1 MENSGTRLAGK
12 VAIVTGAG
20 SRTSVDGVGRA
31 TSILF
36 TRQGAKVLL
45 VDRNLSNAEKTLAVI
60 EEEGGEASI
69 FVGDVSQNDDCQAM
83 AEAAVARYGGLHVLF
98 NSAAIGGAGTVVDVD
113 PDVWDDVMAVNLKG
127 MMLASKHAIPK
138 MIEGRWWLDY
148 QYRFN

>member
-20 SRTSVDGVGRA
+20 SRTEVDGVGRA

-45 VDRNLSNAEKTLAVI
+45 VDRNLENAEKTLAAI

-69 FVGDVSQNDDCQAM
+69 FVGDVSENDDCQAM
-83 AEAAVARYGGLHVLF
+83 VEAAVERYGALHILF
-98 NSAAIGGAGTVVDVD
+98 NNH
-113 PDVWDDVMAVNLKG
+113 WC
-127 MMLASKHAIPK
+127 
-138 MIEGRWWLDY
+138 
-148 QYRFN
+148 

>member
-20 SRTSVDGVGRA
+20 SRTEVDGVGRA

-45 VDRNLSNAEKTLAVI
+45 VDRNLENAEKTLAVI
-60 EEEGGEASI
+60 EEDGGEASI
-69 FVGDVSQNDDCQAM
+69 FVGDVSENDDCQAM
-83 AEAAVARYGGLHVLF
+83 VEAAVERYDELHILF

-113 PDVWDDVMAVNLKG
+113 PEVWDDVMAVNLKG
-127 MMLASKHAIPK
+127 MMLASKHAIP
-138 MIEGRWWLDY
+138 R
-148 QYRFN
+148 

>member
-1 MENSGTRLAGK
+1 MAF
-12 VAIVTGAG
+12 
-20 SRTSVDGVGRA
+20 GRA

-45 VDRNLSNAEKTLAVI
+45 VDRNLENAEKTLAVF

-83 AEAAVARYGGLHVLF
+83 AEAAVERYGELHILF

-138 MIEGRWWLDY
+138 M
-148 QYRFN
+148 N